1 MAALLQIKDLYV
13 SYGGIAALQGVSLDI
28 EKGAVVALIGANGA
42 GKTTLL
48 NAISAVVPKQSGKV
62 LFNGEDITQQ
72 KPNVIM
78 GKGIVQIPE
87 GRKIFPEFTIEENL
101 RIGAYVHY
109 GKTAYI
115 EEKLEMSYD
124 LFPILGERRKQKGG
138 TLSGGEQQ
146 MLALARGLM
155 SDPEVLLLD
164 EPSLGIA
171 PIIVEKIF
179 DLIQEINKMGKTIFL
194 VEQNAN
200 MALAAASYAFV
211 METGLVTNRGQAASL
226 LKDDSIRSA
235 YLGV

>member
-1 MAALLQIKDLYV
+1 
-13 SYGGIAALQGVSLDI
+13 
-28 EKGAVVALIGANGA
+28 
-42 GKTTLL
+42 
-48 NAISAVVPKQSGKV
+48 
-62 LFNGEDITQQ
+62 
-72 KPNVIM
+72 
-78 GKGIVQIPE
+78 
-87 GRKIFPEFTIEENL
+87 
-101 RIGAYVHY
+101 
-109 GKTAYI
+109 
-115 EEKLEMSYD
+115 
-124 LFPILGERRKQKGG
+124 
-138 TLSGGEQQ
+138 